1 MLKSKKLLLVL
12 VLLTAVCGF
21 MYANHGTA
29 NAEGFAS
36 LIKISPVGGQTIL
49 GMHIEPSTA
58 YIKKGDAVVWLN
70 QVISS
75 MKAKPEV
82 SIEFADG
89 KKCKSAVYVEQP
101 YFKVDEARQCFVT
114 TWMPYGTT
122 SSLEF
127 INAGTYEY
135 TVKVKD
141 AKDVVATGKIIVE

>member
-1 MLKSKKLLLVL
+1 MKRKHFLVVLIMLA
-12 VLLTAVCGF
+12 AVCGF
-21 MYANHGTA
+21 MFANQGTA
-29 NAEGFAS
+29 NAEGFAV

-58 YIKKGDAVVWLN
+58 YIKTGDAVVWLN
-70 QVISS
+70 EVVSG
-75 MKAKPEV
+75 MKAKPEI

-89 KKCKSAVYVEQP
+89 KKCKSAVYAEQP
-101 YFKVDEARQCFVT
+101 YFNLDEARQCFVT

-141 AKDVVATGKIIVE
+141 AGEVVANGKIVVE